1 MLEAPLPDAQK
12 LGSFYQND
20 RGPLLTMVA
29 YAALEVT
36 QTGPRAELAE
46 LKVLT

>member
-1 MLEAPLPDAQK
+1 MLEAPLPDAQQL
-12 LGSFYQND
+12 LGQND

-29 YAALEVT
+29 YAALEAA